1 VTSLFTAILPIP
13 TYQILLLLLISTF
26 ALLFGKIRFALL
38 VNYAF
43 SLYWAYFFNRENLL
57 GSGHAGSGF
66 YIFLYFGFG
75 LVVFLLAVVGFLF
88 GHEK

>member
-1 VTSLFTAILPIP
+1 MASLFTAILPIP

-26 ALLFGKIRFALL
+26 ALLFGKMRFALL

-43 SLYWAYFFNRENLL
+43 SLYWAYFFNREHLL
-57 GSGHAGSGF
+57 GPGNAGSGL
-66 YIFLYFGFG
+66 YLFLYFGFG
-75 LVVFLLAVVGFLF
+75 LMVFLLAVVGFLF